1 MPRIRLSLVLAALS
15 LAACVS
21 APAPS
26 TAPPSSSTAKVSSF
40 GKYSGYSEPVYDGW
54 VRSSRYVTVRD
65 GTRLAVDIFRPT
77 RAGKVAEERLPV
89 VWTHHRYQRAAFDP
103 EDKKLYTV
111 LDSFEWLQDVLRH
124 GYVVAAVDARGS
136 GASFGTFEG
145 MYNDKENQDAYDVT
159 EWLAAQPWSNG
170 KIGMYGRSYL
180 GITQYMAASR
190 KPPHLVALFP
200 EVAVADMYELIYRG
214 GIYHGPFIEFWSNLV
229 RELDVDKPAYPVD
242 EDRDRAL
249 LRAAVQEHRANRSA
263 ADILAATP
271 FRDSVDAKSG
281 AVPFRDWTPITY
293 LKEIGESKVAVYHLA
308 GWYDRYV
315 RDQTVLYRN
324 LENPQRLSIGPWTHT
339 MRDRF
344 DFAAEHL
351 RWWDYWL
358 KGIDN
363 GIMSEDPVHYY
374 VMGAPEDQAWR
385 SAKTWPL
392 PQERR
397 TAYWF
402 GPGPSGTVKSA
413 NDGVLGTDPPKTP
426 GAKDEYTVDYSAA
439 ITPDPR
445 WSVERTIP
453 ELSAND
459 AKGLTWTTPPLAAT
473 VEVTGHPVAHVWVS
487 SSAPDADIFVYL
499 EEVDEKGQSQYVSEG
514 MLRASNRATADPGY
528 DQMGLPHH
536 RGNRADQAPLTPGE
550 PVELV
555 FDLYPTSNL
564 FDAGHRIRVTVTGAD
579 KTNARTPQQSP
590 APRLTVYR
598 EAGRGS
604 YVELPVIPGEML
616 DSSHR

>member
-1 MPRIRLSLVLAALS
+1 MSRIRPWFALAALA

-21 APAPS
+21 SPS
-26 TAPPSSSTAKVSSF
+26 PTTAPPSSQTPKISSF
-40 GKYSGYSEPVYDGW
+40 GKYSGYSEVVYDGW

-65 GTRLAVDIFRPT
+65 GTRLAVDVFRPT
-77 RAGKVAEERLPV
+77 RGGKVATEKLPV
-89 VWTHHRYQRAAFDP
+89 VWTHHRYQRAMYDP
-103 EDKKLYTV
+103 EDKKVYTV
-111 LDSFEWLQDVLRH
+111 LETFGWLPEVLRH
-124 GYVVAAVDARGS
+124 GYVVAAVDTRGG

-145 MYNDKENQDAYDVT
+145 MYNEKETQDAYDVT

-170 KIGMYGRSYL
+170 NIGMYGRSYL

-190 KPPHLVALFP
+190 KPPHLKAIFP
-200 EVAVADMYELIYRG
+200 EVAVTDMYELIYRG

-229 RELDVDKPAYPVD
+229 RQLDVDRPALPVD
-242 EDRDRAL
+242 DDKDGTL
-249 LRAAVQEHRANRSA
+249 LKAAVEEHRQNRSA

-281 AVPFRDWTPITY
+281 ARPFIDWTPITY
-293 LKEIGESKVAVYHLA
+293 RKQIEESGVAIYHLA
-308 GWYDRYV
+308 GWFDRYV
-315 RDQTVLYRN
+315 RDQTVFYRN
-324 LENPQRLSIGPWTHT
+324 LKNPQRLSIGPWTHT
-339 MRDRF
+339 MSDRF

-363 GIMSEDPVHYY
+363 GVMREDPVHYY
-374 VMGAPEDQAWR
+374 VMGAPEATAWR

-402 GPGPSGTVKSA
+402 GPRT
-413 NDGVLGTDPPKTP
+413 LGTEAPEERE
-426 GAKDEYTVDYSAA
+426 ARDEYTVDYSTA

-445 WSVERTIP
+445 WSIDRTIP

-459 AKGLTWTTPPLAAT
+459 AKGLTWTTPALPAT
-473 VEVTGHPVAHVWVS
+473 VEVTGHPVVHLWVS
-487 SSAPDADIFVYL
+487 SSAPDADVFVYL
-499 EEVDEKGQSQYVSEG
+499 EEVDEQGKSHYVSEG
-514 MLRASNRATADPGY
+514 MLRASNRGTADPGY
-528 DQMGLPHH
+528 DLLGLPYH
-536 RGNRADQAPLTPGE
+536 RGNRADQKPLRPGE

-564 FDAGHRIRVTVTGAD
+564 FDAGHRIRVTLTGAD
-579 KTNARTPQQSP
+579 RTNARTPEQTP
-590 APRLTVYR
+590 PPRLTVYR
-598 EAGRGS
+598 EAGRAS
-604 YVELPVIPGEML
+604 YVELPVI
-616 DSSHR
+616 DFTD